1 MIRAFLVILLML
13 PTLLQAE
20 GRDIAYEKIN
30 TVLNVDT
37 QSPLLEV
44 KLAVD
49 ISDASL
55 PFEEVQI
62 WLVQKEEV
70 VAEIFVDPA
79 DGTIELPT
87 LTERQARRHS
97 LRINQPKELVQI
109 SFGITVLPPPSTA
122 MRYRELF
129 YLVDDANLFIKATAG
144 STAFLAPKVDTLKFH
159 FAQAA
164 TITVDSAVA
173 PSTFETERDNSISV
187 KQSSLLMEEDPMV
200 FFSIIPVAIEP
211 LE

>member
-1 MIRAFLVILLML
+1 MIKAFLVTLLML
-13 PTLLQAE
+13 PALLQAE
-20 GRDIAYEKIN
+20 ERDIAYEKIN
-30 TVLNVDT
+30 TFLSVDT

-109 SFGITVLPPPSTA
+109 SFGITVLPPPS
-122 MRYRELF
+122 
-129 YLVDDANLFIKATAG
+129 NLFLVTVTATV
-144 STAFLAPKVDTLKFH
+144 TA
-159 FAQAA
+159 
-164 TITVDSAVA
+164 
-173 PSTFETERDNSISV
+173 
-187 KQSSLLMEEDPMV
+187 
-200 FFSIIPVAIEP
+200 
-211 LE
+211 